1 MCDICSRVRG
11 LRRLPATQRGPHAH
25 TRSASGKALP
35 AADPARRPGSP
46 ARRECCPPCWPG
58 LALWPVRALAPRK
71 RRRPAAIV
79 RPGCLLPELPQRW
92 PCSCCRRRSGHA
104 GPLACCRSCCP
115 GSLARRPAGPLACLL
130 PELPQRWPCS
140 CCRRRSGHAGR
151 RSAGHGRRHGPPW
164 PSCRCPC
171 NDHATQHATHHA
183 AAASRR
189 RAARPRKQHRRCC
202 PYRDAMHHHATRTPQ
217 VATPTVLPLSLRS
230 SCARAFHEATPP
242 GSRKKFPGTQYQK
255 GTVFREKISC
265 GVGEP
270 KIWLVF

>member
-1 MCDICSRVRG
+1 M
-11 LRRLPATQRGPHAH
+11 LPALLAWSGPL
-25 TRSASGKALP
+25 TRSHPCTQEAPPAGGHRSPWLPVAGAAAALALLLLP
-35 AADPARRPGSP
+35 SSIRPRWPADPLPELLPWITGP
-46 ARRECCPPCWPG
+46 PPCWP
-58 LALWPVRALAPRK
+58 A
-71 RRRPAAIV
+71 
-79 RPGCLLPELPQRW
+79 GCLLPELQ
-92 PCSCCRRRSGHA
+92 
-104 GPLACCRSCCP
+104 
-115 GSLARRPAGPLACLL
+115 
-130 PELPQRWPCS
+130 QRWPCS

-151 RSAGHGRRHGPPW
+151 RRAGHGRRHGPPW
-164 PSCRCPC
+164 PSCCCPC

-202 PYRDAMHHHATRTPQ
+202 LYRNAMHHHATRTPQ

>member
-1 MCDICSRVRG
+1 M
-11 LRRLPATQRGPHAH
+11 LPALLARSGPL
-25 TRSASGKALP
+25 TRSRPCTQEAPPAGGHRSPWLP
-35 AADPARRPGSP
+35 AAGVA
-46 ARRECCPPCWPG
+46 A
-58 LALWPVRALAPRK
+58 LALLPLPSSIRPRWPA
-71 RRRPAAIV
+71 
-79 RPGCLLPELPQRW
+79 GLLPEL
-92 PCSCCRRRSGHA
+92 
-104 GPLACCRSCCP
+104 LP

-151 RSAGHGRRHGPPW
+151 LRAGHGRRHGSPW
-164 PSCRCPC
+164 PSCCCPC

-189 RAARPRKQHRRCC
+189 RGVRPMMQRLRRCS
-202 PYRDAMHHHATRTPQ
+202 YRDAMHHHTTRTPQ

>member
-79 RPGCLLPELPQRW
+79 RPG
-92 PCSCCRRRSGHA
+92 
-104 GPLACCRSCCP
+104 
-115 GSLARRPAGPLACLL
+115 CLL

>member
-1 MCDICSRVRG
+1 MRTPVVHPGKPCP
-11 LRRLPATQRGPHAH
+11 LPI
-25 TRSASGKALP
+25 
-35 AADPARRPGSP
+35 
-46 ARRECCPPCWPG
+46 
-58 LALWPVRALAPRK
+58 
-71 RRRPAAIV
+71 RPAALDH
-79 RPGCLLPELPQRW
+79 RP
-92 PCSCCRRRSGHA
+92 A
-104 GPLACCRSCCP
+104 GNA
-115 GSLARRPAGPLACLL
+115 ARPAGPVWPFDPFAPLHPGSAAGRRPSFALACLL

-151 RSAGHGRRHGPPW
+151 RRAGHGRRHGPPW
-164 PSCRCPC
+164 PSCCCPC

-202 PYRDAMHHHATRTPQ
+202 LYRDAMHHHATRTPQ

-270 KIWLVF
+270 KIWLVFYFFL

>member
-1 MCDICSRVRG
+1 MRTPVVHPGKPCP
-11 LRRLPATQRGPHAH
+11 LPI
-25 TRSASGKALP
+25 
-35 AADPARRPGSP
+35 
-46 ARRECCPPCWPG
+46 
-58 LALWPVRALAPRK
+58 
-71 RRRPAAIV
+71 RPAALDH
-79 RPGCLLPELPQRW
+79 RP
-92 PCSCCRRRSGHA
+92 A
-104 GPLACCRSCCP
+104 GNA
-115 GSLARRPAGPLACLL
+115 ARPAGPVWPFDPFAPLHPGSAAGRRPSFALACLL

-151 RSAGHGRRHGPPW
+151 CRAGHGRRHGPPW
-164 PSCRCPC
+164 PSCCCPC

-202 PYRDAMHHHATRTPQ
+202 LYRNAMHHHATRTPQ

>member
-1 MCDICSRVRG
+1 MRTPVVHPGKPCP
-11 LRRLPATQRGPHAH
+11 LPI
-25 TRSASGKALP
+25 
-35 AADPARRPGSP
+35 
-46 ARRECCPPCWPG
+46 
-58 LALWPVRALAPRK
+58 
-71 RRRPAAIV
+71 RPAALDH
-79 RPGCLLPELPQRW
+79 RPAGNAARPAGPVWPFDPFAPLHPGSAAGRRPSFALACLLPELPQRW

-151 RSAGHGRRHGPPW
+151 CRAGHGRRHGPPW
-164 PSCRCPC
+164 PSCCCHC

-202 PYRDAMHHHATRTPQ
+202 LYRNAMHHHATRTPQ

>member
-1 MCDICSRVRG
+1 MRTPVVHPGKPCP
-11 LRRLPATQRGPHAH
+11 LPI
-25 TRSASGKALP
+25 
-35 AADPARRPGSP
+35 
-46 ARRECCPPCWPG
+46 
-58 LALWPVRALAPRK
+58 
-71 RRRPAAIV
+71 RPAALDH
-79 RPGCLLPELPQRW
+79 RPAGNAARP
-92 PCSCCRRRSGHA
+92 A
-104 GPLACCRSCCP
+104 GPVWPFDPFAPLHPGSAAGRRPSFALAACCRSCRSAGPAPAAVANPATLARWPAAGAAAP

-151 RSAGHGRRHGPPW
+151 RRAGHGRRRHGPPW
-164 PSCRCPC
+164 PSCCCPC

-189 RAARPRKQHRRCC
+189 RGVRPMMQRLRRCS
-202 PYRDAMHHHATRTPQ
+202 YRDAMHHHATRTPQ

-270 KIWLVF
+270 KI